1 MTQYRWVVLK
11 VGLSDGQVETAEG
24 IDGSIEEYIEQELAW
39 SRDSFESLDIIEI
52 SDEYDNTI
60 EMDGE

>member
-1 MTQYRWVVLK
+1 MTQYRWVVVR

-60 EMDGE
+60 GMDGE

>member
-60 EMDGE
+60 GMDGE